1 MYLIFL
7 WSMLL
12 TNWKTIPIVVF
23 KISHFPF
30 HTQNSSICYTLKS
43 IWNAC
48 SNWRVVPLYFHCMY
62 MHECMHY
69 SRAFLFFNLSIFC
82 LNNTLILHFS
92 GCYIMQ
98 LCNTDVIAEYN
109 TMKLLSYRYQTKLFI
124 QRGTNMFWK
133 NYASQLRNTC
143 TCNI

>member
-1 MYLIFL
+1 
-7 WSMLL
+7 MLYPKIMWL
-12 TNWKTIPIVVF
+12 LVF
-23 KISHFPF
+23 GMHVAIEELFPF
-30 HTQNSSICYTLKS
+30 TFTACTSTLK
-43 IWNAC
+43 
-48 SNWRVVPLYFHCMY
+48 YMY
-62 MHECMHY
+62 MHVCMHY

>member
-23 KISHFPF
+23 KINHFSF
-30 HTQNSSICYTLKS
+30 LTQHSSIGFTLKS

-62 MHECMHY
+62 MHVCMHY

-92 GCYIMQ
+92 GCYIMHYAT
-98 LCNTDVIAEYN
+98 LMLLLNTIQWNCSAID
-109 TMKLLSYRYQTKLFI
+109 TKQNYLF
-124 QRGTNMFWK
+124 RGEQICSGKIMHHN
-133 NYASQLRNTC
+133 
-143 TCNI
+143 